1 MSAYLPAKRPISVTL
16 ILWGVFLFGV
26 WNVSKAILL
35 IQSRPLF
42 LARGVKP
49 DPLGQA
55 VGALVWAALFW
66 AVAWMLKR
74 KRPSTIHII
83 PLLLFAYGLYT
94 VGIRLI
100 FSPLSFSANGGFVM
114 VLFFVTAV
122 LFAFL
127 ALKRAEHRHY
137 FVERR
142 K

>member
-1 MSAYLPAKRPISVTL
+1 MSAYLPAKRPFSVTL

-26 WNVSKAILL
+26 WNVSKAALL

-49 DPLGQA
+49 DPLWQA
-55 VGALVWAALFW
+55 IGALVWAALFW
-66 AVAWMLKR
+66 AAAWTLKR
-74 KRPSTIHII
+74 KRPSAITII

-94 VGIRLI
+94 GGIRLI
-100 FSPLSFSANGGFVM
+100 FSPLPFGANGGFVM
-114 VLFFVTAV
+114 LLFFVTAV

-127 ALKRAEHRHY
+127 ALKRAGQRHY

-142 K
+142 E